1 MQQHDCGESGTQENS
16 SQASD
21 TRQPS
26 NHSRRALQDDPTTVL
41 TLRLGHEELVIH
53 RRYEL
58 ASIINELVLG
68 LLFTIG
74 SVCFFWD
81 EWMTLGIWLFVIG
94 SLQLTLKPL
103 IRLARRMHLK
113 RLPES
118 GLEL

>member
-1 MQQHDCGESGTQENS
+1 MS
-16 SQASD
+16 
-21 TRQPS
+21 RQPHPES
-26 NHSRRALQDDPTTVL
+26 QSSRQQDVTSDL
-41 TLRLGHEELVIH
+41 TLRLGREELVIH

-118 GLEL
+118 GLDL

>member
-1 MQQHDCGESGTQENS
+1 MS
-16 SQASD
+16 
-21 TRQPS
+21 RQPHPES
-26 NHSRRALQDDPTTVL
+26 QSPREQEVTSDL
-41 TLRLGHEELVIH
+41 TLRLGREELVIH

-118 GLEL
+118 GLDL

>member
-1 MQQHDCGESGTQENS
+1 MQDDSQQHD
-16 SQASD
+16 
-21 TRQPS
+21 TRQS
-26 NHSRRALQDDPTTVL
+26 GAQSREPLQDDPTSDL
-41 TLRLGHEELVIH
+41 TLRLGHEELIIH

-74 SVCFFWD
+74 SVCFFWE

-94 SLQLTLKPL
+94 SLQLTLKPV

-113 RLPES
+113 RMPES
-118 GLEL
+118 ALDL

>member
-1 MQQHDCGESGTQENS
+1 MS
-16 SQASD
+16 
-21 TRQPS
+21 RQPHPES
-26 NHSRRALQDDPTTVL
+26 QSPREQDVTSDL
-41 TLRLGHEELVIH
+41 TLRLGREELVIH

-118 GLEL
+118 GLDL